1 MDDIKR
7 VEDGAAA
14 GASAHRRVV
23 VVGGGMAGLI
33 AALYAARDG
42 ATVTV
47 LEGAQQ
53 FGGRAQTVREGG
65 YAVNMGAHALYKNGA
80 AKQALDDLGISVSG
94 GTPPLEGQSATR
106 GGRSHLLP
114 VSLTSFWR
122 TGLFTLADRWATTRF
137 YARLPKMNPADYK
150 GQTLEGML
158 QALLPAPGARAYMHA
173 VMRLSTYSNAP
184 NLMCAGAAI
193 EQLQMALG
201 GVLYLD
207 GGWQQMVDA
216 LVYEAKCE
224 GITLL
229 AGHKVSAV
237 GRKDGGFSLSTA
249 KGVAEADALVLALSP
264 KQAASVAGD
273 LAPELLG
280 HAEQTVPVRGAC
292 LDVCL
297 SKVPDETTS
306 FALGLDEH
314 MYLSVH
320 SCVAA
325 LAPKGGGLMH
335 TVKYLD
341 PTKAEKAVALEAE
354 LESYTTRQQP
364 GWDEH
369 VVSRYFRPG
378 MVIANSLPLA
388 ANGGMAGRPPVET
401 SVPGLCL
408 AGDWVGERG
417 MLSDAS
423 AASGRMAGQV
433 AARTAAASMGG

>member
-1 MDDIKR
+1 MDDIKT
-7 VEDGAAA
+7 VQDGAA
-14 GASAHRRVV
+14 GARRGRRVV

-47 LEGAQQ
+47 LEGAQKL
-53 FGGRAQTVREGG
+53 GGRAQTVREGG

-80 AKQALDDLGISVSG
+80 AKQALDDLGISVLG

-106 GGRSHLLP
+106 GGRTHLLP
-114 VSLTSFWR
+114 VSLMSFWR
-122 TGLFTLADRWATTRF
+122 TRLFTLADRWATTRF
-137 YARLPKMNPADYK
+137 YARLPKMNPADRV
-150 GQTLEGML
+150 GLTLDEVL
-158 QALLPAPGARAYMHA
+158 EALLPTPGARAYMHA
-173 VMRLSTYSNAP
+173 VMRLSTYANAP
-184 NLMCAGAAI
+184 SLMCGGAAL

-216 LVYEAKCE
+216 LVHAARVQ
-224 GITLL
+224 GITLM
-229 AGHKVSAV
+229 AGYKASAV
-237 GRKDGGFSLSTA
+237 ERQGDSFAVITP
-249 KGVAEADALVLALSP
+249 KGTIEADAAILALSP
-264 KQAASVAGD
+264 KQAASVAGE

-280 HAEQTVPVRGAC
+280 YAEQAVPVRGAC

-297 SKVPDETTS
+297 TSVPDEATS
-306 FALGLDEH
+306 FALGIDEH

-320 SCVAA
+320 SSVAA
-325 LAPKGGGLMH
+325 LAPKGGGMMH

-341 PTKAEKAVALEAE
+341 PSKPEKAASLEAE
-354 LESYTTRQQP
+354 LERYTTRLQP
-364 GWDEH
+364 GWSDH

-388 ANGGMAGRPPVET
+388 ANGGMAGRPSVET

-408 AGDWVGERG
+408 AGDWVGAKG

-423 AASGRMAGQV
+423 AASGRMAGQA
-433 AARTAAASMGG
+433 AARAVATSVGG